1 MSNRLPLLSIIIPVY
16 NLQDYIVHA
25 LDSVYSQQ
33 ADSSLFEVIVV
44 DDGSKDE
51 SLRVI
56 TDYAA
61 SHENMVV
68 HSQENGGVS
77 KARNVA
83 MDIAKGEYITF
94 LDGDDRFAEGSL
106 DRLFDAIRRPQQA
119 DVIYCRTFRL
129 YPTGEVETH
138 LWQRHFTPVQ
148 VYDGNDMINARYLN
162 GGSVCGGLYRT
173 EYIRSQQLSFAEGV
187 ANAEDTIFNYIL
199 YSRNPK
205 IRFEDIRLNLIIV
218 REGSASRSP
227 SIERVAR
234 FQNNIIYL
242 MEYRDSHDMTRQER
256 EIVDMAVYNSITQA
270 TNMYIKNGGE
280 DVGFMINVLR
290 LKNIL
295 PLRIRRMP
303 LKDLLR
309 LCCLNYCYPLFFRLF
324 RKPKK

>member
-1 MSNRLPLLSIIIPVY
+1 MSNRFPLLSIIIPVY
-16 NLQDYIVHA
+16 NLQDYIVQA

-33 ADSSLFEVIVV
+33 ADASLFEVIVV

-51 SLRVI
+51 SLRVM

-61 SHENMVV
+61 LHENMVV

-83 MDIAKGEYITF
+83 MDIAKGQYITF

-106 DRLFDAIRRPQQA
+106 ARLFDAIRRPQQA

-129 YPTGEVETH
+129 YPTGEIETH
-138 LWQRHFTPVQ
+138 LWQRHFTPTQ
-148 VYDGNDMINARYLN
+148 VYDGNDMINSQYLN
-162 GGSVCGGLYRT
+162 GGSVWGGLYRT

-199 YSRNPK
+199 YSRNPQV
-205 IRFEDIRLNLIIV
+205 RFEDIRLNLITV

-234 FQNNIIYL
+234 FQSNITYL
-242 MEYRDSHDMTRQER
+242 MKYRDSHELVGMERKIIDEAIYNAIIYATRMYKSTGGKDIQ
-256 EIVDMAVYNSITQA
+256 
-270 TNMYIKNGGE
+270 YIKG
-280 DVGFMINVLR
+280 I
-290 LKNIL
+290 LKITEVL
-295 PLRIRRMP
+295 PLQIHR
-303 LKDLLR
+303 KHKYQLLR
-309 LCCLNYCYPLFFRLF
+309 LFILNHSYSLFFHFLRN
-324 RKPKK
+324 